1 MFQWALKNEQGFY
14 KEREEVGIQS
24 RGPNI
29 NRERRQESRG
39 KSRWPIRMTVEHTS
53 LRGDTWAGAWLQKA
67 LDRRA
72 RRDTHTLS
80 CGCRQESNKGYW
92 AKGWYAQNWAL
103 RTAVVLTLEITL
115 LVKIAGPHI
124 KVSSWVGPEWG
135 PRICISNKF
144 PGNANAAG
152 LGTTIWEAIIE

>member
-1 MFQWALKNEQGFY
+1 MSTVSPRRGRRWVFIAEDPTLT
-14 KEREEVGIQS
+14 ERG
-24 RGPNI
+24 G
-29 NRERRQESRG
+29 
-39 KSRWPIRMTVEHTS
+39 
-53 LRGDTWAGAWLQKA
+53 
-67 LDRRA
+67 RRA
-72 RRDTHTLS
+72 EGRAGDPLGWLWNTPPCVGTPELVLDCRRPWIEGRAQTHTHTHS